1 MLTYWKILES
11 MRGSKLKLTKYD
23 DEIYQ
28 HFQTHFPDFD
38 PRARIVEDEMKSP
51 QGKEQWRQFIKLY
64 EDKVEDFNFG
74 TMLRADA
81 SKEYDEKDT
90 IFAVR
95 MQFYAV
101 EIVRN
106 KAGLNDWVYE
116 QAHPEEKKNTG
127 AAAT

>member
-11 MRGSKLKLTKYD
+11 MPGSKLKLTKHD
-23 DEIYQ
+23 DEIYAK
-28 HFQTHFPDFD
+28 FLEHFPDFD
-38 PRARIVEDEMKSP
+38 AKARINEDEMKSKE
-51 QGKEQWRQFIKLY
+51 GKEKWREFIKLY

-95 MQFYAV
+95 MQFYAI

-106 KAGLNDWVYE
+106 RQGLNDWVHE
-116 QAHPEEKKNTG
+116 QAQKP
-127 AAAT
+127 

>member
-11 MRGSKLKLTKYD
+11 MPGSKLKLTKYD
-23 DEIYQ
+23 DEIYAKFQQ
-28 HFQTHFPDFD
+28 HFPEFD
-38 PRARIVEDEMKSP
+38 AKARINEDEMKSGE
-51 QGKEQWRQFIKLY
+51 GKAKWRDFIKLY

-106 KAGLNDWVYE
+106 KLGLNDWIYE
-116 QAHPEEKKNTG
+116 QAHPEEKAKAD
-127 AAAT
+127 AA

>member
-11 MRGSKLKLTKYD
+11 MRGSTLKLTKYD
-23 DEIYQ
+23 DEIYENF
-28 HFQTHFPDFD
+28 HKHFPDFD
-38 PRARIVEDEMKSP
+38 PKARINEDEMKSAK
-51 QGKEQWRQFIKLY
+51 GKEQWRSFIKLY

-95 MQFYAV
+95 MQFYAI

-106 KAGLNDWVYE
+106 RSGLNDW
-116 QAHPEEKKNTG
+116 
-127 AAAT
+127 